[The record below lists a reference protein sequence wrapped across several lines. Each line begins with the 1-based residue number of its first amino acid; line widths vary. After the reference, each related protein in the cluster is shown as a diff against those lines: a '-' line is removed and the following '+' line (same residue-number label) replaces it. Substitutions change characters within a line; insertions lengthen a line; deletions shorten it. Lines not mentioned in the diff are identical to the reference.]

1 MPSTV
6 EPQAPALSKLS
17 TTVGTGGDP
26 SGRGVQQAAQTPN
39 CFIDARTDDGSDV
52 CKGQGIQ
59 GTPTREIVDADDGDQ
74 RDAVISILE
83 DWAAWER
90 NLEEGADVS
99 ETKKAEEE
107 AVVTGVSGIS
117 AASWVDNHNDAKTSC
132 VSKPNDDP
140 ASAAHSATGSSS
152 KQGLRAT
159 FEAGNPNQLPLYASR
174 RERRRAERHDPIVRA
189 RRQALKVW
197 AADQTRRRSSAEE
210 STLSERLKQTGRG
223 SFSDEKATVSARSSK
238 ISSTDAT
245 VDRNRK
251 GGGGPSKS
259 EWFRRRKTP
268 YRTSAPREISAQRH
282 VRKIAEIPLGPQRS
296 TPIAPAAGLSLQ
308 EIGRKSSPRYPWRT
322 NMKEPEKRPKRSA
335 FDLLR
340 EGDISTAPSTPR
352 VPTTILSSPSSSA
365 SLVVAGRG
373 SAWARSPS
381 RETAGGILVKHCFF
395 YGSSDKATP
404 RRAAAEAATART
416 SFESQWMRQFREE
429 VQRNPNWWL
438 GSDRFVHGRTY
449 ASPAAG
455 NVPGGAK
462 GASGR
467 SARPLFPTALTHR
480 GGGGMASRT
489 TDLWNEVRLLL
500 AAGRQSGDRHAGGS
514 KRGRGDDH
522 EEGDPKAARLDIL
535 SFGDRLRYTPLSQG
549 AWLVGEG
556 AATTTATTT
565 SSASVE
571 KSVRNAM
578 LSEEVHVAVAT
589 RDMVD
594 LTAAGTNV
602 EERRDS
608 KAGRPDA
615 LNRVPSQ
622 QAADAHVSPTGS
634 VRAEAGHDDRSR
646 AVRTTSGCHDLQSI
660 HAATLAKLRG
670 EIDPFTREELVLRAA
685 EEARGAL
692 ARDRA
697 RNTSP
702 RRASAGLFRPSPK
715 ARKRD
720 STPESIDYD
729 TVEATLSLIE
739 LATRAAGPDAG
750 KQMLQALE
758 DLDKIHQR
766 VSDEKG
772 PTENERWILDGKA
785 DGETLLGAES
795 GLNAKVGDAGG
806 SDATS
811 PRGPGDSTVKNEGV
825 HVGEEN
831 SMTTNANGDLSGGDQ
846 RAHAGGAV
854 RAETAVNALNSNDHN
869 PGGNPDAGVVQSNT
883 DGESLLAGTKKS
895 ETLAATSPEPGRKF
909 SLAVSSSSDEST
921 GSQASSVGIMQ
932 SIGNWLRSN
941 TPPSRSRQNSQ
952 SSDAEDA
959 DCDDTKEQEGGS
971 AEFPSSFEGSDTDA
985 SDVLEKS
992 PGEMADSS
1000 EKHDDTTPSEP
1011 LAIGGGASVRHSGEA
1026 TVRVTVSEPATEIS
1040 GESASR
1046 RDSREPPPERSVG
1059 VVNNRQGDETETPNG
1074 VQQGA
1079 EEEDE
1084 VEGSGVDER
1093 EARDGQSQTPARR
1106 RARRSSEGDK
1116 PTDLPHLAAKM
1127 ARVEESV
1134 LARAN
1139 YYGNPASS
1147 VPRVSPVPI
1156 INGEFKAGT
1165 TSNKAAAADEEINTG
1180 GASHGAVGEGRPG
1193 ERHDSQGEKACGS
1206 SPPAR
1211 VAPPKTPT
1219 PPQTVL
1225 QTMPAEDPWWDKPQT
1240 TEPRAEGG
1248 GSKDELLQHRG
1259 SVTVG
1264 GSAPVEPGGARGEA
1278 PGASDNSPSSVLMHR
1293 DSWVSVGTR
1302 PRRGH
1307 NNALPKQP
1315 PPCVEGRTD
1324 VSPTTKVFT
1333 GPIGVATQATAKEVR
1348 AGSDTIANKKGTNS
1362 GRLVSPKVKVEFVWP
1377 RPGSVCASKRLRPP
1391 GESKRGTPPTPFRR
1405 APGIVRRSPLIDAL
1419 HPEVARQREFQGRR
1433 RQARR
1438 RDASLPAS
1446 EKIVHPADVE
1456 TGTTASAIAA
1466 AGPSASTRDAERRA
1480 ADARASPIGAPN
1492 AAARAATGNA
1502 KPTKKPRDGSTAA
1515 VIASNSTDTM
1525 GASQSRRRRPR
1536 SLWAETAHEPAAP
1549 LPVSSFRTPLSSAK
1563 ETTPLILVPA
1573 ASGAALSEGASISRN
1588 VDSATD
1594 DASRAGRL
1602 TTKQSERVEEW
1613 LARAERSLGPKVWT
1627 CLGSGRSFRRTCRR
1641 IFRSIIVRGG
1651 GTGHAGDRRR
1661 GTENRERP
1669 PGGSVK
1675 PAPGAPGRSRR
1686 AAREGRKEAPHKQAR
1701 KGRAIDGEREK
1712 ENDGGHEGGGAR
1724 VDGRGWGEDLSER
1737 TALVTEAVIW
1747 TIATERERKA
1757 ACAAIV
1763 DPRNDNENGNDA
1775 RERWSGEGNGTDRQ
1789 PTAWG
1794 EGGGSPG
1801 RQTTDIVRDTS
1812 AATSAATTELRIS
1825 LSTARRF
1832 IKRSRLTD
1840 GVHVIDADVDLAF
1853 KRWEEVERL
1862 AGLDQQCSPTAAAA
1876 CGEEDTS
1883 GRVVTRD
1890 VGSGLADAVA
1900 VSIPQKV
1907 CEAVGCSDPARYGD
1921 ISPKAK
1927 ARLCRKHRHNGMVD
1941 VGSRRCERPDCGRLA
1956 VGAHATTKATSLC
1969 TLHARSDRVDVEGMA
1984 FVLLMLSK
1992 ARHTRRRGK
2001 AAKTASAAVGG
2012 ENQAKSTRNEEVAA
2026 AANLAALNASAVR
2039 NVLLAMTEQPL
2050 APCSPIEGRELLP
2063 AAVRQG
2069 SEAYGP
2075 GTNAGGPATPDELL
2089 NRSIATPTD
2098 SVSKRASPRRA
2109 AVTSELDA
2117 RRGSQHQRYGSRGAT
2132 SNSSGASGSVEQRE
2146 EKGVVEPVSI
2156 GRRQSHAPMGEE
2168 GTGGGGDPC
2177 GQKRS
2182 GEGRR
2187 SSGHHAIGASD
2198 GVAAGDGYQDETELP
2213 LNCRAARHPDLG
2225 SAGFPGGSGIDH
2237 RGGDEDQH
2245 RVEGVQQSRGSA
2257 GHRAMPGDLA
2267 QTLDVEVS
2275 FGGRGG
2281 RGRRSGVHEVL
2292 EKNAQSLH
2300 AMFSKFARKS
2310 TGCERGTVTMMTLCD
2325 VIRFCDSFE
2334 LRPGL
2339 VSTREILNAYKT
2351 IAFPGVSGLSDEDVG
2366 YSNTGG
2372 VSSASDTKKPRKGG
2386 KERRLSASYR
2396 GSASPEDATRQR
2408 KSSSAS
2414 TFGHT
2419 DQAGIPASGDS
2430 KGAKERVAAE
2440 DTDTLDA
2447 ELESGS
2453 PPTEDGKLRALTLQY
2468 LATGRPDATSRE
2480 EEHVAARR
2488 RSHKAANAAR
2498 EGRGSTGAGS
2508 RRSTIYGE
2516 ISNRGAGSRRG
2527 TTQQDDDECSLYFR
2541 SDSGAEGYRMLSP
2554 SRRTSTSSSS
2564 GVGGGGSGR
2573 GKRTVYLGRTQAFP
2587 LRRVESN
2594 LAIDARG
2601 FGLSGVCPERAIA
2614 AGDGSRQQAR
2624 VRKPPTSSLDGF
2636 TERTSDMKEVGGNI
2650 FSGTAR
2656 GADGEPSAQ
2665 EASGLSEAQFFQW
2678 IKFVAVE
2685 CKALATKK
2693 ALGNSLTRPR
2703 AKSGRGT
2710 CGGKADANEKENGS
2724 RRQGVAS
2731 AVVLLQWMEVSRGM
2745 RAGEGEGI
2753 PPFQLSSCVANTMP
2767 LPSGE

>member
-1 MPSTV
+1 MPSIV
-6 EPQAPALSKLS
+6 EPQAPAPSKLS
-17 TTVGTGGDP
+17 TTVATGGDP
-26 SGRGVQQAAQTPN
+26 SARGVQQAAQTPK
-39 CFIDARTDDGSDV
+39 CFIDARTDDDSDT

-59 GTPTREIVDADDGDQ
+59 GTPTREIVDADDEDQ
-74 RDAVISILE
+74 RDAIISILE

-99 ETKKAEEE
+99 ETKKADEQ

-117 AASWVDNHNDAKTSC
+117 AASLVDTQNDARTSR

-140 ASAAHSATGSSS
+140 ASAAHSASGPSS
-152 KQGLRAT
+152 KRGLRAT
-159 FEAGNPNQLPLYASR
+159 FEAGNPNQLLLYASR
-174 RERRRAERHDPIVRA
+174 RERRRAEIHDPIARA

-210 STLSERLKQTGRG
+210 STLSERLKQQGRG
-223 SFSDEKATVSARSSK
+223 SFSYERATVSVRSSRR
-238 ISSTDAT
+238 SSTDAT

-251 GGGGPSKS
+251 GGGGPLKN
-259 EWFRRRKTP
+259 EWFRRRKPP
-268 YRTSAPREISAQRH
+268 YRASAPREISAQRH
-282 VRKIAEIPLGPQRS
+282 VRNIAEIPPGPQRS
-296 TPIAPAAGLSLQ
+296 TPTVPAAGLSPQ
-308 EIGRKSSPRYPWRT
+308 EAGRKSSPRYPWRA
-322 NMKEPEKRPKRSA
+322 NMKEPEKRPRRSA

-340 EGDISTAPSTPR
+340 EGDVSMAPSTPR
-352 VPTTILSSPSSSA
+352 VPTTVLSSPSSSS

-404 RRAAAEAATART
+404 RRAAAEAATAST

-438 GSDRFVHGRTY
+438 SSDRFVHGRAC

-467 SARPLFPTALTHR
+467 SARPPFPTALTHR
-480 GGGGMASRT
+480 GGGGMASQT

-500 AAGRQSGDRHAGGS
+500 AAGRQNEDRHTGGS
-514 KRGRGDDH
+514 RRGPGHDH
-522 EEGDPKAARLDIL
+522 EKGDLKAARLDIL

-556 AATTTATTT
+556 ATATSAATT
-565 SSASVE
+565 SSASAE
-571 KSVRNAM
+571 KSARNAM
-578 LSEEVHVAVAT
+578 LSEEVHVALAT

-594 LTAAGTNV
+594 VAAAGTDV
-602 EERRDS
+602 EERQDS
-608 KAGRPDA
+608 KAGRSDA
-615 LNRVPSQ
+615 LSRVPSQ
-622 QAADAHVSPTGS
+622 SAADEIVSPIGN

-646 AVRTTSGCHDLQSI
+646 AVRGTSGCHDLQSI

-702 RRASAGLFRPSPK
+702 RRASAGVFRPSPK

-720 STPESIDYD
+720 STPDAIDYD

-806 SDATS
+806 SDATR
-811 PRGPGDSTVKNEGV
+811 PRAPGDSTAKKEGV
-825 HVGEEN
+825 PVGGEN
-831 SMTTNANGDLSGGDQ
+831 SRTNKASGGLSGGDQ
-846 RAHAGGAV
+846 GAHAGGAV
-854 RAETAVNALNSNDHN
+854 RAETEVNVLNSNGHN
-869 PGGNPDAGVVQSNT
+869 PGRKPDAGDVQSNT
-883 DGESLLAGTKKS
+883 DGESLLAGTKES
-895 ETLAATSPEPGRKF
+895 ATLAATSPEPGRKF
-909 SLAVSSSSDEST
+909 SLA
-921 GSQASSVGIMQ
+921 
-932 SIGNWLRSN
+932 
-941 TPPSRSRQNSQ
+941 

-959 DCDDTKEQEGGS
+959 NGDDTKGQEDGR

-985 SDVLEKS
+985 SDLLGKI
-992 PGEMADSS
+992 PGEKVDSS
-1000 EKHDDTTPSEP
+1000 DNHDETTPSEP
-1011 LAIGGGASVRHSGEA
+1011 MASCGGASVRQGGEA
-1026 TVRVTVSEPATEIS
+1026 TVIVTVPEPATELS

-1059 VVNNRQGDETETPNG
+1059 VVNDRQGDETEMPNG
-1074 VQQGA
+1074 VQHEA
-1079 EEEDE
+1079 EEDDE

-1116 PTDLPHLAAKM
+1116 PTGLPHLAAEM

-1134 LARAN
+1134 SAREN
-1139 YYGNPASS
+1139 YEGDPASS
-1147 VPRVSPVPI
+1147 VPQVSPVPI
-1156 INGEFKAGT
+1156 SNGEFKAGT
-1165 TSNKAAAADEEINTG
+1165 TSNKAAVADEEINAG
-1180 GASHGAVGEGRPG
+1180 GASHGTVGEGRPG
-1193 ERHDSQGEKACGS
+1193 ERHGSEGEKACGN
-1206 SPPAR
+1206 SPPTR
-1211 VAPPKTPT
+1211 VAQPKTPT
-1219 PPQTVL
+1219 PPQTIS
-1225 QTMPAEDPWWDKPQT
+1225 QTTPAEDPWRDEPQT
-1240 TEPRAEGG
+1240 TEPRAEGE
-1248 GSKDELLQHRG
+1248 GSKDGLLQHRG
-1259 SVTVG
+1259 STTVS
-1264 GSAPVEPGGARGEA
+1264 GSAQVESGGGRGEA
-1278 PGASDNSPSSVLMHR
+1278 PGASGNSPSSVLMHR

-1302 PRRGH
+1302 PRRGR
-1307 NNALPKQP
+1307 NNAAPGQS

-1324 VSPTTKVFT
+1324 APPTTKVSAGRVGF
-1333 GPIGVATQATAKEVR
+1333 ATQATTKEVG
-1348 AGSDTIANKKGTNS
+1348 AGSDAIANKKDTNS
-1362 GRLVSPKVKVEFVWP
+1362 G
-1377 RPGSVCASKRLRPP
+1377 
-1391 GESKRGTPPTPFRR
+1391 R

-1419 HPEVARQREFQGRR
+1419 HPEVARQREFQGKRR
-1433 RQARR
+1433 HARQ
-1438 RDASLPAS
+1438 RDAAVPAS
-1446 EKIVHPADVE
+1446 EKTIHPADVE
-1456 TGTTASAIAA
+1456 AGTTASAIAA
-1466 AGPSASTRDAERRA
+1466 AGPGASTTGAERRA
-1480 ADARASPIGAPN
+1480 AGARASPIGAPN

-1502 KPTKKPRDGSTAA
+1502 KSTKKPRDATTAA
-1515 VIASNSTDTM
+1515 VVAGNSTDTA
-1525 GASQSRRRRPR
+1525 GASRSRRRRPR

-1549 LPVSSFRTPLSSAK
+1549 LPVSSFRTPPSPAG
-1563 ETTPLILVPA
+1563 ETSRLTLVPA
-1573 ASGAALSEGASISRN
+1573 ASGAAFSEGASIPRN
-1588 VDSATD
+1588 VDSPTD

-1602 TTKQSERVEEW
+1602 TPKQSERVEEW

-1627 CLGSGRSFRRTCRR
+1627 CLGSGRAFRRTCGR
-1641 IFRSIIVRGG
+1641 IIRSIIVRGG
-1651 GTGHAGDRRR
+1651 GTGHTEDRRDL
-1661 GTENRERP
+1661 TENRERP

-1675 PAPGAPGRSRR
+1675 PAPGGPGRSRMM
-1686 AAREGRKEAPHKQAR
+1686 AREGRKEAPHKQAR
-1701 KGRAIDGEREK
+1701 KGRAIDRDREE
-1712 ENDGGHEGGGAR
+1712 ENDGGREGGGAR
-1724 VDGRGWGEDLSER
+1724 VDDRSWDEDLSER

-1747 TIATERERKA
+1747 TIATERERKT
-1757 ACAAIV
+1757 ACAAIAEA
-1763 DPRNDNENGNDA
+1763 RNDNENGNDA
-1775 RERWSGEGNGTDRQ
+1775 RERWDEEGKRTDRH

-1794 EGGGSPG
+1794 KGGGSPG
-1801 RQTTDIVRDTS
+1801 RHTMDIVHDSS

-1862 AGLDQQCSPTAAAA
+1862 AGLDQQCSPTAAVA
-1876 CGEEDTS
+1876 CGEEDKS
-1883 GRVVTRD
+1883 GRVVSRE

-1900 VSIPQKV
+1900 VPIPQKV

-1921 ISPKAK
+1921 IGPKAK

-1941 VGSRRCERPDCGRLA
+1941 VGSRRCDRPDCGRLA
-1956 VGAHATTKATSLC
+1956 VGAHTTAKATSLC

-2012 ENQAKSTRNEEVAA
+2012 ENQAQSARNEELAA

-2050 APCSPIEGRELLP
+2050 APCSPTVGRELLP
-2063 AAVRQG
+2063 AAVRQS
-2069 SEAYGP
+2069 SEAFGP
-2075 GTNAGGPATPDELL
+2075 GTNTGGLVAPDELL
-2089 NRSIATPTD
+2089 NRRIATPTD
-2098 SVSKRASPRRA
+2098 SVSKRALPRSA
-2109 AVTSELDA
+2109 AVASGLDA
-2117 RRGSQHQRYGSRGAT
+2117 RRKSQHQRGSRGAN
-2132 SNSSGASGSVEQRE
+2132 SSSSGAGGSGEQRE
-2146 EKGVVEPVSI
+2146 EKDVVEPVSR
-2156 GRRQSHAPMGEE
+2156 GRKQSHAPTSEE

-2177 GQKRS
+2177 GRKRS
-2182 GEGRR
+2182 GEGPR
-2187 SSGHHAIGASD
+2187 SSGHHATGASD
-2198 GVAAGDGYQDETELP
+2198 EVAAGDGHQDETELP
-2213 LNCRAARHPDLG
+2213 LDYRAAQRPDLG
-2225 SAGFPGGSGIDH
+2225 SAGSPGGSGIDH

-2245 RVEGVQQSRGSA
+2245 QVEWVQQSRGSA
-2257 GHRAMPGDLA
+2257 GHGEMPGELA
-2267 QTLDVEVS
+2267 QTLDVAVD

-2281 RGRRSGVHEVL
+2281 GGRRSGVHEVL
-2292 EKNAQSLH
+2292 EKNAPSLH
-2300 AMFSKFARKS
+2300 AMYSKFARQS
-2310 TGCERGTVTMMTLCD
+2310 TGCERGTVTTMTLCD

-2339 VSTREILNAYKT
+2339 VSTREILDAYKT
-2351 IAFPGVSGLSDEDVG
+2351 IAFPGVLGLSDEDIG
-2366 YSNTGG
+2366 YSNVGG
-2372 VSSASDTKKPRKGG
+2372 VSNASDTKKPRKGR
-2386 KERRLSASYR
+2386 KDRRLSASCR
-2396 GSASPEDATRQR
+2396 ASASPEDATRQR
-2408 KSSSAS
+2408 KPSSAS
-2414 TFGHT
+2414 TFGHA

-2430 KGAKERVAAE
+2430 KGVKERVTAE
-2440 DTDTLDA
+2440 DTETLDA
-2447 ELESGS
+2447 ELQSGS
-2453 PPTEDGKLRALTLQY
+2453 APTEEGKLRALTLQD

-2480 EEHVAARR
+2480 AEHVAARR
-2488 RSHKAANAAR
+2488 GSDKAANAAQ
-2498 EGRGSTGAGS
+2498 EGRGTRGAGR

-2516 ISNRGAGSRRG
+2516 RSNRGAGSRRG

-2541 SDSGAEGYRMLSP
+2541 SDSGAEGYRMPSP
-2554 SRRTSTSSSS
+2554 SRRTSTSSS
-2564 GVGGGGSGR
+2564 GGGGGGGGGGR

-2594 LAIDARG
+2594 LAVDARG
-2601 FGLSGVCPERAIA
+2601 FGLSGVCPERAM
-2614 AGDGSRQQAR
+2614 AGDGSQQQAR
-2624 VRKPPTSSLDGF
+2624 VQKPPTSSLDGF
-2636 TERTSDMKEVGGNI
+2636 TERTSDMKEEGGNI
-2650 FSGTAR
+2650 FSGSAG
-2656 GADGEPSAQ
+2656 GADGEPSVP
-2665 EASGLSEAQFFQW
+2665 EASGLTEAQFFQW
-2678 IKFVAVE
+2678 VKFVAVE
-2685 CKALATKK
+2685 CKALVTKK
-2693 ALGNSLTRPR
+2693 AFGNSLTRPR
-2703 AKSGRGT
+2703 SKSGRGT
-2710 CGGKADANEKENGS
+2710 CRGKAESVDAMPANEKENGS
-2724 RRQGVAS
+2724 RRQGIAS

-2745 RAGEGEGI
+2745 RAGKGEGI
-2753 PPFQLSSCVANTMP
+2753 PPFKLSSCLANTMP

>member
-17 TTVGTGGDP
+17 TTVATGGDP
-26 SGRGVQQAAQTPN
+26 SGRGVQQAAQTPK
-39 CFIDARTDDGSDV
+39 CFIDARTDDGSDA

-59 GTPTREIVDADDGDQ
+59 GRPTREIVDADDGDQ
-74 RDAVISILE
+74 RDAIISILE

-90 NLEEGADVS
+90 NLEEGADVG
-99 ETKKAEEE
+99 ETKKADEE

-117 AASWVDNHNDAKTSC
+117 AASLVNNHNDAKTSC
-132 VSKPNDDP
+132 VSKPKDDP
-140 ASAAHSATGSSS
+140 ASS

-159 FEAGNPNQLPLYASR
+159 FEAGNPNQLLLYASR
-174 RERRRAERHDPIVRA
+174 LERRRAERHDPIARA

-210 STLSERLKQTGRG
+210 STLSECLKQTGRG
-223 SFSDEKATVSARSSK
+223 SFSDEKATVSARSSRR
-238 ISSTDAT
+238 SSTDAT

-259 EWFRRRKTP
+259 EWFRMRKPP
-268 YRTSAPREISAQRH
+268 YRTSAPREISARRH

-308 EIGRKSSPRYPWRT
+308 EIGRKSSPRYPWRA
-322 NMKEPEKRPKRSA
+322 NMKEPEKRPRRSA
-335 FDLLR
+335 SDLLR

-404 RRAAAEAATART
+404 RRAAAEAATAST

-449 ASPAAG
+449 TSPAAG

-500 AAGRQSGDRHAGGS
+500 AAGRLSGDRHAGGS
-514 KRGRGDDH
+514 KRGRGDNH
-522 EEGDPKAARLDIL
+522 EEGDPKAARLDML

-571 KSVRNAM
+571 KSARNAM

-594 LTAAGTNV
+594 VAAAGTDV
-602 EERRDS
+602 EETRGS

-622 QAADAHVSPTGS
+622 PVADESVSPTGN
-634 VRAEAGHDDRSR
+634 VRAEAGHDDRSK
-646 AVRTTSGCHDLQSI
+646 AVRRTSGCHDLQSI

-702 RRASAGLFRPSPK
+702 RRASAGVLRPSPK

-766 VSDEKG
+766 VSDEKD
-772 PTENERWILDGKA
+772 PTENERWILDGKT
-785 DGETLLGAES
+785 DGETLRGAES

-806 SDATS
+806 SDATP
-811 PRGPGDSTVKNEGV
+811 PRDPGDSIVDKECV
-825 HVGEEN
+825 PVGGEN
-831 SMTTNANGDLSGGDQ
+831 SRTTNASGDLSGGDQ
-846 RAHAGGAV
+846 GTHAGGAV
-854 RAETAVNALNSNDHN
+854 RAETAVNTLNSNDHN
-869 PGGNPDAGVVQSNT
+869 PGGNPDAGVVKSNT
-883 DGESLLAGTKKS
+883 DGESLLAGTKES

-909 SLAVSSSSDEST
+909 SLAVSSSSEEST

-959 DCDDTKEQEGGS
+959 DGDDTKGQEDGR
-971 AEFPSSFEGSDTDA
+971 AEFPSSFEGSDTDPG
-985 SDVLEKS
+985 DVLEKS
-992 PGEMADSS
+992 PGETVDSS

-1011 LAIGGGASVRHSGEA
+1011 LASGGGASVRHSGEA
-1026 TVRVTVSEPATEIS
+1026 TVRVTVSEPATELS
-1040 GESASR
+1040 GESTSR
-1046 RDSREPPPERSVG
+1046 RNSRQLLPEQSVG
-1059 VVNNRQGDETETPNG
+1059 VFIDRQGDETEMSNG
-1074 VQQGA
+1074 VQHGA

-1116 PTDLPHLAAKM
+1116 PTGLPHLAAEM

-1139 YYGNPASS
+1139 YDGDPASS
-1147 VPRVSPVPI
+1147 VPRVSPVPM

-1165 TSNKAAAADEEINTG
+1165 TSNKATAADEEMNTG

-1193 ERHDSQGEKACGS
+1193 EGHDSEGEKACGS

-1219 PPQTVL
+1219 PPQTVP
-1225 QTMPAEDPWWDKPQT
+1225 QTTPAEDSRGNEPQT
-1240 TEPRAEGG
+1240 TEPSAEGG
-1248 GSKDELLQHRG
+1248 GRKDDLLQHRG

-1307 NNALPKQP
+1307 NNALPKES
-1315 PPCVEGRTD
+1315 PPCAEGRTD
-1324 VSPTTKVFT
+1324 VPPTTKVST
-1333 GPIGVATQATAKEVR
+1333 GPIGVATQATAKEVG
-1348 AGSDTIANKKGTNS
+1348 AGSDTIADKKATNS

-1377 RPGSVCASKRLRPP
+1377 RPGSVCTPKRLRPP

-1419 HPEVARQREFQGRR
+1419 HPEVARQREFQGKR

-1446 EKIVHPADVE
+1446 EKIVHPADVG

-1466 AGPSASTRDAERRA
+1466 AGPSASTTDAERRA
-1480 ADARASPIGAPN
+1480 AGARASPIGAPN

-1502 KPTKKPRDGSTAA
+1502 KSTKKPRDGTTAA
-1515 VIASNSTDTM
+1515 VIASNSTDTA

-1549 LPVSSFRTPLSSAK
+1549 LPVSSFRTPPSPAG
-1563 ETTPLILVPA
+1563 ETSRLTLVPA
-1573 ASGAALSEGASISRN
+1573 ASGAAFSEGASLSRD

-1594 DASRAGRL
+1594 YASRAGRL
-1602 TTKQSERVEEW
+1602 TAKQSERVEEW

-1627 CLGSGRSFRRTCRR
+1627 CLGSGRAFRRTCRR

-1661 GTENRERP
+1661 GTVNRERP

-1686 AAREGRKEAPHKQAR
+1686 AAREGRKETPHKQAR

-1712 ENDGGHEGGGAR
+1712 ENDGGREGGGAR
-1724 VDGRGWGEDLSER
+1724 VDGRGWDEDLSER
-1737 TALVTEAVIW
+1737 TAFVTEAVIW
-1747 TIATERERKA
+1747 TIATEKERKA

-1763 DPRNDNENGNDA
+1763 EALNDNENARDA
-1775 RERWSGEGNGTDRQ
+1775 RERWSGEGKGRDRQ

-1801 RQTTDIVRDTS
+1801 RQTTDIVRDSS

-1883 GRVVTRD
+1883 GRVVSRE

-1921 ISPKAK
+1921 IGLKAK

-1956 VGAHATTKATSLC
+1956 VGAHANASAKATSLC
-1969 TLHARSDRVDVEGMA
+1969 TLHARTDRVDVEGLA

-1992 ARHTRRRGK
+1992 ARHTRRRVK
-2001 AAKTASAAVGG
+2001 AAKTTSAAVAG
-2012 ENQAKSTRNEEVAA
+2012 ENQASSARNQELAA

-2050 APCSPIEGRELLP
+2050 EPCSPTVGREFLP

-2075 GTNAGGPATPDELL
+2075 GTNTGGPVTPDELL
-2089 NRSIATPTD
+2089 NRRIATPTD
-2098 SVSKRASPRRA
+2098 SVSKLVSPRPA
-2109 AVTSELDA
+2109 AVASALDA
-2117 RRGSQHQRYGSRGAT
+2117 RRRSQHQRHGSRGAT

-2146 EKGVVEPVSI
+2146 EKGVMEPVSR
-2156 GRRQSHAPMGEE
+2156 GRKQSHATMGEE
-2168 GTGGGGDPC
+2168 GTGGGGDPR
-2177 GQKRS
+2177 GRKRS

-2187 SSGHHAIGASD
+2187 SSGHHAAGVSD

-2213 LNCRAARHPDLG
+2213 LNCRAARRPDLG
-2225 SAGFPGGSGIDH
+2225 SADLPGGSGMDH
-2237 RGGDEDQH
+2237 RSGDEDQH

-2257 GHRAMPGDLA
+2257 GHGVMPGELA
-2267 QTLDVEVS
+2267 QTLDVEVD

-2281 RGRRSGVHEVL
+2281 GGKRSGVHEVL

-2300 AMFSKFARKS
+2300 AMFSKFARQS
-2310 TGCERGTVTMMTLCD
+2310 TGCERGTVKMMTLCD

-2339 VSTREILNAYKT
+2339 VSTREILDAYKT
-2351 IAFPGVSGLSDEDVG
+2351 IAFPGVLGLSDEDIG
-2366 YSNTGG
+2366 YSIVGG

-2386 KERRLSASYR
+2386 KDRRLSASCR

-2408 KSSSAS
+2408 KPSSTS

-2440 DTDTLDA
+2440 DAETLDA
-2447 ELESGS
+2447 ELQSGS
-2453 PPTEDGKLRALTLQY
+2453 APTEEGKFRALTLQD
-2468 LATGRPDATSRE
+2468 LATARPDATSRA

-2488 RSHKAANAAR
+2488 GSDKAANAAR
-2498 EGRGSTGAGS
+2498 EGRGSTGVGS

-2516 ISNRGAGSRRG
+2516 RSNRGAGSRRG

-2541 SDSGAEGYRMLSP
+2541 SDSGAEGHRMLSP
-2554 SRRTSTSSSS
+2554 SRRTSTSSS
-2564 GVGGGGSGR
+2564 GGGGGGSGR
-2573 GKRTVYLGRTQAFP
+2573 GRRTVYLGRTQAFP

-2594 LAIDARG
+2594 LAVDARG
-2601 FGLSGVCPERAIA
+2601 FGLGGVRPERAIA
-2614 AGDGSRQQAR
+2614 AGDGSRQQAK
-2624 VRKPPTSSLDGF
+2624 VQKPRTSSLDGF
-2636 TERTSDMKEVGGNI
+2636 TERTSDMEEVGGNI
-2650 FSGTAR
+2650 FSGTAG

-2665 EASGLSEAQFFQW
+2665 EASGLSKAQFFQW
-2678 IKFVAVE
+2678 VKFVAVE

-2703 AKSGRGT
+2703 AKSKRGT

-2731 AVVLLQWMEVSRGM
+2731 AVVLLQWMEASRGM
-2745 RAGEGEGI
+2745 RAGKGESI